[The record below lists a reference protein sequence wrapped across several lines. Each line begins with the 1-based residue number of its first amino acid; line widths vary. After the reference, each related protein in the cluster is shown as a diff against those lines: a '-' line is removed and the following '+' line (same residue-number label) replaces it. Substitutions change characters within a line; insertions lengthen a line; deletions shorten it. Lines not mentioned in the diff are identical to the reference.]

1 MSTENIIAAYKE
13 KAMRRYERD
22 LDILLGELE
31 AQIRQE
37 VTAEQL
43 EVITNTVMT
52 KRKKIAETEE
62 VALERGMTI
71 EEIKL
76 HNAEVEGWNKRGTS
90 LRKRLLG
97 TEEVVP
103 APVVEPTPEPT
114 PEPAPAEPEPAPAG

>member
-1 MSTENIIAAYKE
+1 MSTQNIIATFKE
-13 KAMRRYERD
+13 KAMRRFERD
-22 LDILLGELE
+22 LDTLLGELE
-31 AQIRQE
+31 AELTQQ
-37 VTAEQL
+37 VAAEQL

-114 PEPAPAEPEPAPAG
+114 PEPAPLG